1 MAFFDRD
8 AHVQFFAGFLVRGL
22 SADYLGQECNTLSLA
37 YFAISAL
44 DILNALNQIPT
55 GEIVDWVY
63 SLQVLPLK
71 ELDEYAEKDLRFG
84 FLGSRST
91 YVSRD
96 GVESSYDGG
105 HLAMTYSALAIL
117 KILGDD
123 YSRVS
128 RNAIVR
134 SMRSLQQPDGRF
146 TPVHL
151 GAERDSRFLFCA
163 AAICTF
169 LQDWSGMDVPL
180 ACDYIA
186 KCQSYDGGFGLCPG
200 LEAHGGATYC
210 ALAAL
215 KLIGQ
220 SAEKGITG
228 IDFPLLTSWLLQ
240 RQAVTGGF
248 QGRINKA
255 PDTCYAFWVGASLVF
270 LGAYELCDREAL
282 RLSLLSC
289 QSEKGGFSK
298 YPHDDADMLH
308 SYYGVCGFSLLNEPG
323 LESLCCE
330 LGISARAAGDFGM
343 GSDTVKFSYLEE
355 ETPD

>member
-44 DILNALNQIPT
+44 DILNALNQVWNSSC
-55 GEIVDWVY
+55 ERWNFDRRVD
-63 SLQVLPLK
+63 P
-71 ELDEYAEKDLRFG
+71 DLRFG

-96 GVESSYDGG
+96 SSYDGG

>member
-240 RQAVTGGF
+240 LPEAFKEESTKHQTHATLSGSGPALFFLEPTNFVTEKLYDCLCLVA
-248 QGRINKA
+248 KA
-255 PDTCYAFWVGASLVF
+255 RWIQQVSP
-270 LGAYELCDREAL
+270 
-282 RLSLLSC
+282 
-289 QSEKGGFSK
+289 
-298 YPHDDADMLH
+298 
-308 SYYGVCGFSLLNEPG
+308 
-323 LESLCCE
+323 
-330 LGISARAAGDFGM
+330 
-343 GSDTVKFSYLEE
+343 
-355 ETPD
+355 